1 MACSRRAGKAEAEI
15 TIGGRA
21 SLRQSE
27 FNRRPSS
34 RSANRVVTIGR
45 EPLVAVEPHAL
56 RWVAVLPCSLRHHRG

>member
-45 EPLVAVEPHAL
+45 EPLVAVRIEPHAL
-56 RWVAVLPCSLRHHRG
+56 RSVVVLKKTR